1 MKLNIDFWKSSVL
14 VILSITSIVGIEWYH
29 NKKEMAIIVDDNI
42 RQEKLINSNEVSID
56 SLSIVTRRLQI
67 DNDTQDAKIKKVSTD
82 LYDIVRW
89 SKEYEQ
95 RLQNLI
101 DSVEAMQL
109 EIATYESSTVP
120 FLKEFGTQDNYI
132 KVFGRTGLR
141 IKDNKIVEANTIA
154 DFEGELN
161 LGPPEIEKLDRYE
174 FRAIYPDNEFL
185 NLKIKGGQSEVIKLK
200 PPRNQISI
208 GPMLGITYN
217 QVTGLTEPIWGIGV
231 TYNMVK
237 LWDWK

>member
-1 MKLNIDFWKSSVL
+1 MTKSML
-14 VILSITSIVGIEWYH
+14 LSIVINVIFVVTIFTVRYYYA
-29 NKKEMAIIVDDNI
+29 KQEMEFLVEDSE
-42 RQEKLINSNEVSID
+42 RQEQLIVKNETSID
-56 SLSIVTRRLQI
+56 SISTITRRLQI
-67 DNDTQDAKIKKVSTD
+67 DNDTQDQKLKTLSKD

-101 DSVEAMQL
+101 DSVEVMQL

-120 FLKEFGTQDNYI
+120 FLQEFGTQDNYI

-141 IKDNKIVEANTIA
+141 IKDNKVVEANTIA
-154 DFEGELN
+154 DFSGELN

-208 GPMLGITYN
+208 GPILGITYN
-217 QVTGLTEPIWGIGV
+217 QVTGLTEPMWGVGI

>member
-1 MKLNIDFWKSSVL
+1 MKKDTLLGIVLNVVFV
-14 VILSITSIVGIEWYH
+14 LSIFTLRYFYV
-29 NKKEMAIIVDDNI
+29 KEEYDFLKLDSV
-42 RQEKLINSNEVSID
+42 RQEQLINTNEVAID
-56 SLSIVTRRLQI
+56 SLSTITRRLQI
-67 DNDTQDAKIKKVSTD
+67 DNDTQEQQIKRYSTD
-82 LYDIVRW
+82 LYEIIRW

-101 DSVEAMQL
+101 DTIDSMKIELLSFQ
-109 EIATYESSTVP
+109 SSTVP
-120 FLKEFGTQDNYI
+120 FLQEFGNQDNYI

-141 IKDNKIVEANTIA
+141 IRDNKVVESKTIV
-154 DFEGELN
+154 DFEGELS
-161 LGPPEIEKLDRYE
+161 LGPPEIEELDRYE

-208 GPMLGITYN
+208 GPVLGVTYDSG
-217 QVTGLTEPIWGIGV
+217 TGLTSPIWGIGV
-231 TYNMVK
+231 TYNMIK

>member
-1 MKLNIDFWKSSVL
+1 MKKTTLIGIALN
-14 VILSITSIVGIEWYH
+14 VIFVLSIFTIRYFYA
-29 NKKEMAIIVDDNI
+29 KKEYDFLKTDSE
-42 RQEKLINSNEVSID
+42 RQEQIISNNKVSID
-56 SLSIVTRRLQI
+56 SLSTVTRRLQI
-67 DNDTQDAKIKKVSTD
+67 DSDTQEQQLKRLSKD

-101 DSVEAMQL
+101 DNVDSMKL
-109 EIATYESSTVP
+109 ELLSFQSSTVP
-120 FLKEFGTQDNYI
+120 FLQEFGNQDNYI

-141 IKDNKIVEANTIA
+141 IRDNKVVESKTIA
-154 DFEGELN
+154 DFEGEIK
-161 LGPPEIEKLDRYE
+161 LGAPEIEKLDRYE
-174 FRAIYPDNEFL
+174 FKAIYPDSEFL

-208 GPMLGITYN
+208 GPVLGVTYDSG
-217 QVTGLTEPIWGIGV
+217 TGLTSPIWGIGV
-231 TYNMVK
+231 TYNMIK

>member
-1 MKLNIDFWKSSVL
+1 MTKSTLLGIALNVIF
-14 VILSITSIVGIEWYH
+14 ILSIFTIRYYYA
-29 NKKEMAIIVDDNI
+29 KEEYDFLKEDSA
-42 RQEKLINSNEVSID
+42 RQEQLIVANESSID
-56 SLSIVTRRLQI
+56 SLSAVTRRLQI
-67 DNDTQDAKIKKVSTD
+67 DNDTQDKKIKKYSTE
-82 LYDIVRW
+82 LYEIVRW

-101 DSVEAMQL
+101 DSVEALQL
-109 EIATYESSTVP
+109 ELLSYESSTVP
-120 FLKEFGTQDNYI
+120 FLQEFGTQDNYI

-141 IKDNKIVEANTIA
+141 IKDNKVVEANTIA
-154 DFEGELN
+154 DFSGELN
-161 LGPPEIEKLDRYE
+161 LGPPEIEKLDKYE
-174 FRAIYPDNEFL
+174 YRAFYSDSEFL

-208 GPMLGITYN
+208 GPILGITYN
-217 QVTGLTEPIWGIGV
+217 QVTGLTEPMWGVGV

>member
-1 MKLNIDFWKSSVL
+1 MTKSTLLGIALNVIF
-14 VILSITSIVGIEWYH
+14 ILSIFTVRYYYA
-29 NKKEMAIIVDDNI
+29 KKEMDFLVKDST
-42 RQEKLINSNEVSID
+42 RQEQLIVANESSID
-56 SLSIVTRRLQI
+56 SLSAVTRRLQI
-67 DNDTQDAKIKKVSTD
+67 DNDTQDKKIKKYSTE
-82 LYDIVRW
+82 LYEIVRW

-101 DSVEAMQL
+101 DTL
-109 EIATYESSTVP
+109 EVMKLDLATFESSTVP
-120 FLKEFGTQDNYI
+120 FLQEFGNQDNYI

-141 IKDNKIVEANTIA
+141 IKDNKIVDAKTIA
-154 DFEGELN
+154 DFEGELS

-185 NLKIKGGQSEVIKLK
+185 NLKIKGGQSEVIKLT

-208 GPMLGITYN
+208 GPMLGVTYN
-217 QVTGLTEPIWGIGV
+217 QVTGLTEPIWGLGI
-231 TYNMVK
+231 TYNMIK